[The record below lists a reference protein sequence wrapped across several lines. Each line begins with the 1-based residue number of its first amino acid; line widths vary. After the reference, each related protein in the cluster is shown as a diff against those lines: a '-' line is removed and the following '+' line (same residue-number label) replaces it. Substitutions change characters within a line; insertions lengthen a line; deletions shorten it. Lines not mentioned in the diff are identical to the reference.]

1 MIRKNKE
8 FFLKKLIFIL
18 IVLFTF
24 LLVNCSRDHSAGP
37 QITIT
42 LEQAEEILL
51 TEVLQDSIP
60 GGIMV
65 YELQQSLEKDST
77 ICSWNN
83 QYIVEWK
90 CWFFFI
96 DDYFYANW
104 AHPCRYVLVNFYDE
118 SEISFKVIDETS
130 PPGFENLVVVE
141 F

>member
-1 MIRKNKE
+1 
-8 FFLKKLIFIL
+8 LKKQILLIL
-18 IVLFTF
+18 VLLPF
-24 LLVNCSRDHSAGP
+24 LLVNCSRDHSTGP

-51 TEVLQDSIP
+51 TEVLQDSVP

-65 YELQQSLEKDST
+65 YELQQPVEKFSV
-77 ICSWNN
+77 IRSWQNK
-83 QYIVEWK
+83 YIIAGK

-118 SEISFKVIDETS
+118 QGMSFEIIDETS